1 MCTTARWRPPGPGQH
16 VVSKGRLWLWAW
28 RVAPPFPA
36 RSVGGRP
43 GLRVGGLRRPG
54 CRETMGEDWKKPLGP
69 DSSHRRM
76 PLVTLVRT
84 FGGFKMSTPEARQD
98 RLLATLDP
106 LALGK
111 SSLPSPP
118 QSDMYYMQEEVWGDQ
133 EPLSKIP
140 FKILSGHDHVV
151 SSCHFCVDD
160 TKLLSGSYDC
170 TVKLWNAFNGAV
182 EREFEHGPEAPV
194 VECSVSADSRRVIAA
209 SYDKTVRAWDL
220 ETGKMLWKISHD
232 NFIVSCKLSPDGK
245 YVVSGLDVD
254 RGICITDMEN
264 VTTVAHVKDHH
275 QRSLTA
281 CCFDPDSQKVASVS
295 LDRTI
300 KIWDVT
306 SQATLLTI
314 PKAHANAISN
324 CCFTFSG
331 HFLCTCSW
339 DKSLKIWNVHTGE
352 FRNSGAC
359 VTLMKGHEGSVSSC
373 FFARDSSFL
382 ISGGFDKTV
391 AIWDITEGYRKLALK
406 DRTMRIWNI
415 EEIDEIPLVIKQ
427 KKARGLKVQQC
438 EGCDKPFSIFESDSS
453 SEIFTQCV
461 FCRMEAQ
468 DLLEDSLSQSEGDS
482 NS

>member
-1 MCTTARWRPPGPGQH
+1 
-16 VVSKGRLWLWAW
+16 
-28 RVAPPFPA
+28 
-36 RSVGGRP
+36 
-43 GLRVGGLRRPG
+43 
-54 CRETMGEDWKKPLGP
+54 MGEDRKMP
-69 DSSHRRM
+69 DTAHRRM

-84 FGGFKMSTPEARQD
+84 FGGFKMSTPQSRQD

-111 SSLPSPP
+111 SSTP
-118 QSDMYYMQEEVWGDQ
+118 QLLSAQQPEPYYVQEDVWGDQ

-160 TKLLSGSYDC
+160 TKLLSGSYDS
-170 TVKLWNAFNGAV
+170 TVKLWDAFGGSV
-182 EREFEHGPEAPV
+182 DREFENGPEAPV

-209 SYDKTVRAWDL
+209 SYDKTVRAWDV
-220 ETGKMLWKISHD
+220 ETGQLLWKISHN

-245 YVVSGLDVD
+245 YVVCGLDVD
-254 RGICITDMEN
+254 RGLCITDTEN
-264 VTTVAHVKDHH
+264 MSTVAHIKDHH

-281 CCFDPDSQKVASVS
+281 CCFDPDSQRVASVS
-295 LDRTI
+295 LDRSI
-300 KIWDVT
+300 KIWDIT

-331 HFLCTCSW
+331 HFLCTSSW

-352 FRNSGAC
+352 FRNTGAC
-359 VTLMKGHEGSVSSC
+359 VTLMRGHEGSVSSC

-391 AIWDITEGYRKLALK
+391 AIWDVGEGYRKLALKGHKDWVMDVAISRDKKWILSASK

-415 EEIDEIPLVIKQ
+415 EEIDEIPLVIKYR
-427 KKARGLKVQQC
+427 KAMGLKLQQC
-438 EGCDKPFSIFESDSS
+438 EGCDKPFSVFESDSS
-453 SEIFTQCV
+453 SELFTKCV
-461 FCRMEAQ
+461 FCRMEAR
-468 DLLEDSLSQSEGDS
+468 DLEKESSSLSEERSQDH
-482 NS
+482 